1 MRAVNR
7 RLLTVLKAT
16 LKREKS
22 VLLLGPRQ
30 TGKTTLVRLLGE
42 DLYLNFM
49 DAQLRQNYER
59 TPGSLISEVKAI
71 AARLNRKP
79 LIILDEIQKIPD
91 VMDAIQVLID
101 EGIAQFVITGSS
113 ARQLRNMLPGRVI
126 KYQLSPLS
134 LAEFP
139 TQELLLMLLN
149 GSLPGIISIENQ
161 NEIDDE
167 LRTYVSVYLEEEIR
181 KEALVRNLGAFS
193 RFLQLAASQS
203 GNLVSFRAL
212 SQDVG
217 IAHTTIAEYYR
228 ILEDCMIVERVDPIT
243 KSQFRSRLT
252 KSSKYL
258 FFDLGI
264 RRLAAQEGLSPSQET
279 YGHLFEQWVGLELNR
294 FLRFKGSGKL
304 RFWRDSSGPEVDW
317 VIEIFGE
324 YIPIEVKWTTSPTLK
339 DCRHVITFLNEY
351 KEAKRGFIVCRIP
364 RPMQLAPGILAIP
377 WEHLGEVFSETPSDT
392 THAKKEG
399 DSHPTEDD

>member
-1 MRAVNR
+1 MKALNR

-16 LKREKS
+16 LKRGKS

-59 TPGSLISEVKAI
+59 TPGALISEVKAI
-71 AARLNRKP
+71 ATRLSRKP

-134 LAEFP
+134 LAELP
-139 TQELLLMLLN
+139 TQELLPMLQN
-149 GSLPGIISIENQ
+149 GSLPGIIFIENQ
-161 NEIDDE
+161 SEIDDE

-203 GNLVSFRAL
+203 GKLVSFRAL

-243 KSQFRSRLT
+243 KSQSRSRLT

-294 FLRFKGSGKL
+294 FLRFKGSGNL

-324 YIPIEVKWTTSPTLK
+324 YIPIEVKWTTKPTLK
-339 DCRHVITFLNEY
+339 DCKHVITFLNEY
-351 KEAKRGFIVCRIP
+351 KEAKKGFVVCRIP
-364 RPMQLAPGILAIP
+364 RPMQLTPEILAIP
-377 WEHLGEVFSETPSDT
+377 WEHLAEIINE
-392 THAKKEG
+392 K
-399 DSHPTEDD
+399 

>member
-193 RFLQLAASQS
+193 RSLQLAASQS